1 MPHIVFIEGNI
12 ASGKSTL
19 LDNLKNLNNSERFG
33 KVQVIKEPLD
43 KWKNLSDS
51 NGTNI
56 LKHFYMNMERFA
68 YSFQSFAFLSRVK
81 LLEQIE
87 GDSDYV
93 FIERSIWS
101 DKEIFAKNCYEQQ
114 IMSEIEWVL
123 YNKWFSWMEK
133 TASPPEMSF
142 VYLQTSPIVSKQ
154 RMDKRNRQEENS
166 VTLEYLSQIHQKHQ
180 EWFNT
185 KELEMS
191 GNKIKVMTVDANSD
205 YTDEKYFTGIV
216 SNLSEFLSLPEA
228 GLASKFH
235 DSLNVGYGA
244 GC

>member
-1 MPHIVFIEGNI
+1 MPHIVFVEGNI

-19 LDNLKNLNNSERFG
+19 LDNLPNLNNSKRFG

-51 NGTNI
+51 EGTNI

-87 GDSDYV
+87 GDSDYIFV
-93 FIERSIWS
+93 ERSIWS

-133 TASPPEMSF
+133 TASPTEMSF
-142 VYLQTSPIVSKQ
+142 VYLQTSPTVSKQ

-185 KELEMS
+185 KELEM
-191 GNKIKVMTVDANSD
+191 GDNKIKVLRVDANSD
-205 YTDEKYFTGIV
+205 YTDEKYFAGIV
-216 SNLSEFLSLPEA
+216 SSLSEFLPDR
-228 GLASKFH
+228 KFQ
-235 DSLNVGYGA
+235 DSLNVGYGGT